1 VTPARYDVDHSGD
14 AGYHPRMPANAIADF
29 LEACTIFSGLPA
41 EEVVTLA
48 GVAREERYQAREYIF
63 AEGDAP
69 AWFWLVRSG
78 RVKILRQSRGGKEV
92 VLELLG
98 PGDPFGGVA
107 ALEGRPYPA
116 SAQAMEASMVVRIP
130 PEPIVA
136 LAQRH
141 PAIVRELAAML
152 SQRLRA
158 AYDSVKSLAA
168 DPVEARL
175 AARLIRLAE
184 SEGTREPR
192 GLVLPFRVTRQT
204 LADMTGTTV
213 ETTIRVVSRWLKKGI
228 VEEEGGRLIVPSVEV
243 LREME
248 ERGLD

>member
-1 VTPARYDVDHSGD
+1 
-14 AGYHPRMPANAIADF
+14 MPAKDIADF
-29 LEACTIFSGLPA
+29 LKTGAVFAAVPA
-41 EEVVTLA
+41 PEIAALA
-48 GVAREERYQAREYIF
+48 AVARQDSYAAREYLF

-78 RVKILRQSRGGKEV
+78 RVKILKQSRGGKEV

-98 PGDPFGGVA
+98 PGEPFGGVA

-116 SAQAMEASMVVRIP
+116 SAQAMEASTVVRIP

-141 PAIVRELAAML
+141 PAIVRELAGML
-152 SQRLRA
+152 ARRLRA
-158 AYDSVKSLAA
+158 AHDSVKSLAA

-175 AARLIRLAE
+175 ASRLIRLAE
-184 SEGTREPR
+184 SEGTRDPR

-213 ETTIRVVSRWLKKGI
+213 ETTIRIVSRWLRKGI
-228 VEEEGGRLIVPSVEV
+228 VEEAAGRLIVPSVEV
-243 LREME
+243 LRELE
-248 ERGLD
+248 GPGAE